1 MLSAYER
8 QRAENI
14 ARNKEMLA
22 ALGLDG
28 GGLTSA
34 ASSKGRV
41 PAPRRPKEMIQP
53 VVRPQRPKRSPEWYG
68 LESGTTIG
76 HQLSSKPHRAEEMS
90 VKILHPKNVRLALD
104 RIIRAIERE
113 HEVPMGVR
121 TAVERMIGSIEREH
135 LEPRPS
141 AIRRKVEPLL
151 PLPKQRCSTCG
162 MFRRGHVCPGFMVA
176 RTPSESNSGS
186 LSSMP
191 HVECPDEITSNSA
204 GGSQRGKRKVE
215 YDDDEGEG
223 QEGDE
228 EEDEKDEEEDED
240 EDEEEEE
247 NEECLE
253 EKESGGHGQGLC
265 VVASSRGQRAI
276 HKQQGRE
283 HARRTLASVGLPC
296 TPVAE
301 EETLEPIA
309 SMRTSSGYFG
319 VYPDARR
326 RCWQAQVNHVSLG
339 LFETAWLAGCAVT
352 RALRSAASQPD
363 WCGGGDDEEEDEE
376 EDDDDDDAMELVEVV
391 TRTTAKQPMA
401 QTAKRPKAQTSRS
414 IQRKRTTQWT
424 SQWTWLPTT
433 SRYLSVAPRP
443 PEGLSLDD
451 TREASTAKRQRLDP
465 DATIDATAI
474 DAALWAGAAAEGWSI
489 EAKIGGGAGHCWV
502 YVSPLGQ
509 RYSTLY
515 YVKCKFGPKAPAAA
529 ASKSPAEG
537 CRPPASGR
545 DLPTA
550 TEEEGERGE
559 SCQVCGVSS
568 WVEGNELLL
577 CDSCPKV
584 LHLQCLTPPIYTVP
598 VGDWFCPSCAAATS
612 PPDAALAAGAMASA
626 TSSAAAS
633 AAGSAAGPEAF
644 APALTSTAD
653 TSVAAASSFSAAAS
667 AASGPPKPVARRRW
681 PVAVGPRA
689 QPTRFAKVRHGFEA
703 FQARIGKKFQAHVIP
718 LARWSPPEDTG
729 APWVECHEPLL
740 VQTERIAQEVMKNR
754 RRGHRTSSN
763 SVESLSQEQYEYIDD
778 RYLTMGNAR
787 ALSPTAASLAGSDTK
802 EREERPML
810 EAMRH
815 EERSAVSEPTQEPLK
830 VDAARATAAAEGLEL
845 LPSSSNETGFRGVRK
860 HGGKYQA
867 KIKVNGNTRHL
878 GTFAT
883 PGEAALCYARHIGM
897 ERRAVA
903 APGEEDGDEGEEAA
917 ASKAQNFRS
926 MAHHKA
932 EIDKLEQQQLPQ
944 GMSPVRDSSAPPN
957 GWQWPLVGDT
967 VEVEVAASEDAP
979 AVWATAEVIAVL
991 VDGTFQARIVL
1002 PDGSDQWEDWF
1013 SWQEEG
1019 SDWRRQVRTEP
1030 CDEGAGVQ
1038 RASLSADEIDARL
1051 WVGASAAGWAVY
1063 RRSGDGHY
1071 RYVSPDGT
1079 VHTSRSAVGE
1089 TVKKS
1094 RPRCNTETKA
1104 TAPVCVEVQMQDEGL
1119 VGSKYAATLLRWRGA
1134 AWRSEAFVEYDE
1146 FEADDDSLDDGATPE
1161 AKGTLSPR
1169 KLREWVPASAI
1180 ASPPSP
1186 PVAGWL
1192 RRLHVGNEVEAFHE
1206 GGWWSVRIISR
1217 RAASVRLGEEPQ
1229 FVVEAVGYGIQRT
1242 VGAAN
1247 LRPCAVH

>member
-1 MLSAYER
+1 
-8 QRAENI
+8 
-14 ARNKEMLA
+14 
-22 ALGLDG
+22 
-28 GGLTSA
+28 
-34 ASSKGRV
+34 
-41 PAPRRPKEMIQP
+41 
-53 VVRPQRPKRSPEWYG
+53 
-68 LESGTTIG
+68 
-76 HQLSSKPHRAEEMS
+76 MS

-121 TAVERMIGSIEREH
+121 SAVERMIGSIEREH
-135 LEPRPS
+135 LEPKPS
-141 AIRRKVEPLL
+141 ALRRKVEPLQ

-176 RTPSESNSGS
+176 RTPSEGNSGS
-186 LSSMP
+186 LSSML
-191 HVECPDEITSNSA
+191 HVERPGEITSNSA

-228 EEDEKDEEEDED
+228 DED
-240 EDEEEEE
+240 EDAEDDEEEE

-253 EKESGGHGQGLC
+253 EKEGGGHGQGLC

-276 HKQQGRE
+276 HQQQGRE
-283 HARRTLASVGLPC
+283 HARRTLASVGMPC

-363 WCGGGDDEEEDEE
+363 WCGGGDDDDEDEE
-376 EDDDDDDAMELVEVV
+376 EDEDDDDAMELVEVV
-391 TRTTAKQPMA
+391 TQTTAKQPMA
-401 QTAKRPKAQTSRS
+401 QIAKRPKAQTSRS

-433 SRYLSVAPRP
+433 STTSRCLSVAPRP
-443 PEGLSLDD
+443 PEGLSPDD

-489 EAKIGGGAGHCWV
+489 ESKIGGGAGHCWV
-502 YVSPLGQ
+502 YVSPSGQ

-529 ASKSPAEG
+529 ASKSPADA
-537 CRPPASGR
+537 RP
-545 DLPTA
+545 PTA

-559 SCQVCGVSS
+559 SCQVCDVSS

-612 PPDAALAAGAMASA
+612 PTDAASAAGSMASA
-626 TSSAAAS
+626 SASAAASAAATASAAAAS
-633 AAGSAAGPEAF
+633 AAGSAAGPDAF
-644 APALTSTAD
+644 AAALASTAD
-653 TSVAAASSFSAAAS
+653 ASVAAASSFSAAAS
-667 AASGPPKPVARRRW
+667 AAASAASAAASAASGSPKPVVRRRW

-689 QPTRFAKVRHGFEA
+689 LPTRFAKVRHGFEG

-718 LARWSPPEDTG
+718 LAQWSPPEDAA
-729 APWVECHEPLL
+729 APWVEHGRHEPLL
-740 VQTERIAQEVMKNR
+740 VQAERIAEEVRKNR
-754 RRGHRTSSN
+754 RRGRTSSN
-763 SVESLSQEQYEYIDD
+763 SIERLSQEQYEYIDD

-787 ALSPTAASLAGSDTK
+787 ALLPTAASLAGSDAK
-802 EREERPML
+802 EREELSKL
-810 EAMRH
+810 EAMRR
-815 EERSAVSEPTQEPLK
+815 EERSAVSEPTQEPLTA
-830 VDAARATAAAEGLEL
+830 DAARAAAAAEGLEL
-845 LPSSSNETGFRGVRK
+845 LPSSINETGFRGVRK

-867 KIKVNGNTRHL
+867 KIKVNGNRRLL

-883 PGEAALCYARHIGM
+883 PEEAALCYARHVGA
-897 ERRAVA
+897 ERA
-903 APGEEDGDEGEEAA
+903 AAEPGEEDGDEGEEAA
-917 ASKAQNFRS
+917 ASKARNLVS

-957 GWQWPLVGDT
+957 GWQWPLEGDT

-979 AVWATAEVIAVL
+979 AVWVPAEVIAVL

-1030 CDEGAGVQ
+1030 CEEGAGVQ
-1038 RASLSADEIDARL
+1038 RASLSADEIDTRL
-1051 WVGASAAGWAVY
+1051 WVGASATGWTVY

-1071 RYVSPDGT
+1071 RYVSPEGT

-1089 TVKKS
+1089 TVQKS
-1094 RPRCNTETKA
+1094 RPRCSTETKA
-1104 TAPVCVEVQMQDEGL
+1104 PAPVCVEVQMQDEGL

-1134 AWRSEAFVEYDE
+1134 AWRSEAFVEYEE
-1146 FEADDDSLDDGATPE
+1146 FEAADDSLDDMDDGATPE

-1242 VGAAN
+1242 VSAAN